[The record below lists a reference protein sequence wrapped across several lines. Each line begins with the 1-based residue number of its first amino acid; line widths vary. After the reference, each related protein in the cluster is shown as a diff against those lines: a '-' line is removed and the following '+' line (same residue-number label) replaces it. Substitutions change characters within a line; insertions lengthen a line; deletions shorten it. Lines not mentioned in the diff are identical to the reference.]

1 MMALMSPRDRALF
14 TAAELALIDSSS
26 RSEMKS
32 LGPSRLRSHITRT
45 RKYWDKY
52 RDLARQQHRTK
63 KEAIKGGTHALAGV
77 RTERKAR
84 VFAEVL
90 SRFEKRLEQLE
101 RQIERQNRK
110 KTPSRAEPSRIDA
123 RQTAQQ
129 HETIRR
135 RKQRRQ
141 AASESARESSITR
154 QFQKSKMRAIH
165 GHIRAGG
172 KRRQAKRDAR

>member
-1 MMALMSPRDRALF
+1 MALMNPRDRTLF

-32 LGPSRLRSHITRT
+32 LGPSRLKSHVTRT

-63 KEAIKGGTHALAGV
+63 KEAVKGGTHALAGV

-101 RQIERQNRK
+101 RQDRK
-110 KTPSRAEPSRIDA
+110 KTPSRVEPSRIDA

-129 HETIRR
+129 RETIRR

-141 AASESARESSITR
+141 AASESARESNVIR
-154 QFQKSKMRAIH
+154 QFQNL
-165 GHIRAGG
+165 
-172 KRRQAKRDAR
+172 